1 MYLAP
6 FAPTFKENA
15 FECIHESPAHRNL
28 QPIRKNRETMTD
40 LKHRQ
45 VVVWDVPT
53 RLFHWL
59 LVAAVFVAFVT
70 GFILPQWWLG
80 AHRWAGY
87 AIIVLFVFRFVWAAF
102 GSEYSRLRSF
112 AYSPSE
118 TLGHLRGI
126 LLLSPR
132 HYIGHNPSGAAMIFA
147 LAFVLCGLAVT
158 GLLTEAGEE
167 KVGPL
172 AGITTYAVG
181 HAAKSFHA
189 VLVWILAVMVV
200 GHVVGVIVES
210 ILTRENL
217 VTSMIT
223 GRKALPQGVPLSGL
237 RRPRWRAAL
246 ASWTIVIGV
255 GALTLVLLGRLP
267 PKGIPATATNAAY
280 ARECGACHLAYHPS
294 LLPAASWQALLSKLD
309 DHFGEDASL
318 PPPALAEITG
328 FLATHS
334 AEAWDTEV
342 GIRFRRASASEPG
355 RITATP
361 EWLRKHSPLPEEWF
375 ARKSVGS
382 KSNCSACHR
391 DAATGRFDD
400 SQISVPK
407 E

>member
-1 MYLAP
+1 
-6 FAPTFKENA
+6 
-15 FECIHESPAHRNL
+15 
-28 QPIRKNRETMTD
+28 
-40 LKHRQ
+40 
-45 VVVWDVPT
+45 VWDVPT
-53 RLFHWL
+53 RIFHWL
-59 LVAAVFVAFVT
+59 LVAATTVAFVT

-87 AIIVLFVFRFVWAAF
+87 VIISLLVFRFVWAAF
-102 GSEYSRLRSF
+102 GSEYSRLTSF

-147 LAFVLCGLAVT
+147 LAFVLCGLVVT

-167 KVGPL
+167 KIGPL

-181 HAAKSFHA
+181 HTAKTLHA
-189 VLVWILAVMVV
+189 VLVWLLAVMVV
-200 GHVVGVIVES
+200 AHVAGVIVES
-210 ILTRENL
+210 LLTRENL
-217 VTSMIT
+217 VASMIT
-223 GRKALPQGVPLSGL
+223 GRKALPEGAPLPAL

-246 ASWTIVIGV
+246 ASWAIVIGV

-267 PKGIPATATNAAY
+267 PKGIPATAVNAAY
-280 ARECGACHLAYHPS
+280 ARECGACHSAYHPS
-294 LLPAASWQALLSKLD
+294 LLPSPSWKAVLNTLD

-318 PPPALAEITG
+318 PAPALAEIAG
-328 FLATHS
+328 FLATHG
-334 AEAWDTEV
+334 AEAWDTEI
-342 GIRFRRASASEPG
+342 GIRFRKVSASEPR

-361 EWLRKHSPLPEEWF
+361 EWLRKHSPLPDAWF

-382 KSNCSACHR
+382 KGNCGACHR

-400 SQISVPK
+400 SKISVP
-407 E
+407 EE